1 MEGMLLLSV
10 VMAMLAGAAMVARHR
25 SIAVGAVAVTA
36 AARTEATE
44 IDQEEAKSRKRKST
58 NEKVSASQG
67 SLSGCIWNQRHT
79 CSGTF
84 YNCVERKDALTIGWT
99 PTLMQWTQRVRRL
112 IYRWK

>member
-67 SLSGCIWNQRHT
+67 VPIGMYLEPASHMLRNILQLRGAQGCLDHWMDT
-79 CSGTF
+79 DT
-84 YNCVERKDALTIGWT
+84 DAMDAKGQAFNI
-99 PTLMQWTQRVRRL
+99 
-112 IYRWK
+112 